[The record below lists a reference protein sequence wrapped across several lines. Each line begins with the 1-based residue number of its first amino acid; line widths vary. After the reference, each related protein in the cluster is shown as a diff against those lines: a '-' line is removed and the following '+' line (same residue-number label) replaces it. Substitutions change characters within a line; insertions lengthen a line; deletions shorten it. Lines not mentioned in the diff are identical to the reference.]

1 MRIATKLLL
10 LCIVALSLVSLVGCT
25 TDEHTATLIRNAE
38 RIAIEHPDSALRI
51 LSPISNAS
59 IRSRKLQ
66 AKHALLL
73 SYALDKCYINVD
85 RDTLIRIAYDYFDTS
100 RDANSKML
108 SNYLMGMVNY
118 NASDNS
124 TSLVYF
130 LNAEEYAK
138 DENNSF
144 YLGLIYRYMSHIY
157 GRVYCDNEA
166 LICGEKSL
174 EHFKRHGD
182 KLYIDW
188 AIVELGRLY
197 HNAKEYTNC
206 IALYDNFLRCKNYS
220 DNPALHAEAL
230 RNLAS
235 AYMAIDNIPE
245 CIAAYESALRLDSTA
260 LQGND
265 YAMLGASYARMGNIS
280 EAKGVMHKVEKNSD
294 REFLLYCIYSHNKDY
309 EKALC
314 ALESAYESQNKS
326 LRTLSTQNISSIGI
340 EYFRYKENLKKQQL
354 KESYFLISI
363 ICIIFCSAVSLILV
377 KHHYRSKIHKRE
389 LDENISLAVD
399 LRNRVI
405 AKEDLLLNQQIL
417 IEQLFSSHFDA
428 FNRLSSAYYECKGL
442 RNEKEKIHNEVVR
455 IISTV
460 ATDATAVKKME
471 EFINR
476 YKDNLI
482 IKFNKSFPDF
492 SRSEVNLYIYIVL
505 GFSARAIS
513 IFLNENIDVIYNR
526 KSRLKQK
533 IQKSKAF
540 DKDLFL
546 ESMS

>member
-1 MRIATKLLL
+1 MRLLL
-10 LCIVALSLVSLVGCT
+10 HVIMLCGILLIGCN
-25 TDEHTATLIRNAE
+25 TDKYTKQQIARAE
-38 RIAIEHPDSALRI
+38 KLMIDHPDSALRI
-51 LSPISNAS
+51 LNPIPNRA
-59 IRSRKLQ
+59 IRSRGLQ

-100 RDANSKML
+100 RDAHSKML

-174 EHFKRHGD
+174 EYFEKHGD

-188 AIVELGRLY
+188 AFIDLGRLH
-197 HNAKEYTNC
+197 HNVKDYARC
-206 IALYDNFLRCKNYS
+206 ISLYSDFLKCNDCS
-220 DNPALHAEAL
+220 DNPILNAEAS

-235 AYMAIDNIPE
+235 AYMAVDSIPE

-265 YAMLGASYARMGNIS
+265 YAMLGIAYVESGKIDEAQNIIS
-280 EAKGVMHKVEKNSD
+280 KIEKDSD

-309 EKALC
+309 ERALR
-314 ALESAYESQNKS
+314 ALEQAHKLQNEA

-340 EYFRYKENLKKQQL
+340 EYFRYNDNIKKQQL
-354 KESYFLISI
+354 KESYFI
-363 ICIIFCSAVSLILV
+363 ICIICIVFFSAILLIYNRIHFRT
-377 KHHYRSKIHKRE
+377 KMHKRE
-389 LDENISLAVD
+389 LDENIAIVVD
-399 LRNRVI
+399 LRNRI
-405 AKEDLLLNQQIL
+405 TAKEDMLMNKQTL
-417 IEQLFSSHFDA
+417 IEQLFSSHYDA
-428 FNRLSSAYYECKGL
+428 FNRLSSAYYQCKGL
-442 RNEKEKIHNEVVR
+442 SNEKEKIHNEVVR
-455 IISTV
+455 IISNV
-460 ATDATAVKKME
+460 ATDAIAIKKME

-476 YKDNLI
+476 YKDNLMV
-482 IKFNKSFPDF
+482 KFNKSFPDF
-492 SRSEVNLYIYIVL
+492 SKSEVTLYMYVVL

-533 IQKSKAF
+533 ILKSKVNNREY
-540 DKDLFL
+540 FL
-546 ESMS
+546 ENLQ

>member
-25 TDEHTATLIRNAE
+25 TDEHTATLISNAE
-38 RIAIEHPDSALRI
+38 RVAIEHPDSALRI

-100 RDANSKML
+100 RDAHSKML

-144 YLGLIYRYMSHIY
+144 YLGLINRYISHIY

-188 AIVELGRLY
+188 AIVDLGRLY
-197 HNAKEYTNC
+197 HNVKEYTNC

-220 DNPALHAEAL
+220 DNPVLYAEAL

-280 EAKGVMHKVEKNSD
+280 EAKGVIHKIEKNSD

-309 EKALC
+309 ERALR
-314 ALESAYESQNKS
+314 ALEQAHKLQNEA

-340 EYFRYKENLKKQQL
+340 EYFRYNDNIKKQQL
-354 KESYFLISI
+354 KELYFIISI
-363 ICIIFCSAVSLILV
+363 ICIVFFSAILLICNRIHFRT
-377 KHHYRSKIHKRE
+377 KMHKRE
-389 LDENISLAVD
+389 LDENIALVVD
-399 LRNRVI
+399 LRNRI
-405 AKEDLLLNQQIL
+405 TAKEDMLLNKQTL
-417 IEQLFSSHFDA
+417 IEQLFSSHYDA
-428 FNRLSSAYYECKGL
+428 FNRLSSAYYQCKGL
-442 RNEKEKIHNEVVR
+442 SNEKEKIHNEVVR
-455 IISTV
+455 IISNV
-460 ATDATAVKKME
+460 ATDAIAIKKME
-471 EFINR
+471 EYINR
-476 YKDNLI
+476 YKDNLMV
-482 IKFNKSFPDF
+482 KFNKSFPDF
-492 SRSEVNLYIYIVL
+492 SKSEVTLYMYVVL

-533 IQKSKAF
+533 ILKSKVNNREY
-540 DKDLFL
+540 FL
-546 ESMS
+546 ENLQ